1 MRVVVQRVKK
11 ASCIVEQK
19 VVGSIDEGF
28 MLLVG
33 FKNTDTSDAI
43 IKMAQKINNLRVFD
57 DHDGKMNL
65 NIHQINGKILS
76 ISQFTLYADTRKSNR
91 PSFTESMRREEA
103 IKLYDEF
110 NRILREEYELTVETG
125 CFGEHMYLDI
135 LCDGPVTINLEM

>member
-11 ASCIVEQK
+11 ASCLVEHK
-19 VVGSIDEGF
+19 VVGSIDDGF

-33 FKNTDTSDAI
+33 FKNTDSSDAV

-65 NIHQINGKILS
+65 NIHQINGRILS
-76 ISQFTLYADTRKSNR
+76 ISQFTLYADTKKSNR

-110 NRILREEYELTVETG
+110 NRILREKYGLIVETG
-125 CFGEHMYLDI
+125 YFGEHMYLDV
-135 LCDGPVTINLEM
+135 LCDGPVTINLEI